1 MSFPIIPKYNSIATS
16 PNAPLT
22 SDLQLAELGVN
33 TQTGKVYLKGNSG
46 VVEVA
51 SDKVA
56 SSQLTTAAVAGGVP
70 QLDGS
75 GHISTAQIAP
85 LTTVQVA
92 FLTTTAVANLVPQL
106 DGSGK
111 IPSGL
116 LPSAALGALTY
127 KGSWSVNTSPVI
139 ASGGVVGGGTA
150 AKGDY
155 YIAANS
161 LTVGTAIDGHTQFLA
176 GDMLAF
182 NGATWDLIHG
192 ANSEVI
198 SVAGVTPVNG
208 NVALTAGDIG
218 AVSTAQ
224 LTQLATP
231 SGVPQLTSAGT
242 ISTTQLQLAT
252 TAQIGVLSVGDNLS
266 IDGNGRLSAIQ
277 GTYTLPKATTTVL
290 GGIKASDSINV
301 DGNGVATV
309 ASAGTY

>member
-1 MSFPIIPKYNSIATS
+1 MSFPIVPKYNAITTS
-16 PNAPLT
+16 PAAPLS

-33 TQTGKVYLKGNSG
+33 TQTGKIYVKGNSG

-56 SSQLTTAAVAGGVP
+56 SSLLTTGAVAGGVP
-70 QLDGS
+70 QLDGG
-75 GHISTAQIAP
+75 GHISSAQIAA
-85 LTTVQVA
+85 LTTSQVA
-92 FLTTTAVANLVPQL
+92 FLTTTAIAGLVPQL

-116 LPSAALGALTY
+116 LPAAALGALTY
-127 KGSWSVNTSPVI
+127 KGSWTVNTSPVI

-150 AKGDY
+150 SKGDY
-155 YIAANS
+155 YIVANS

-182 NGATWDLIHG
+182 NGSTWDLIHG

-198 SVAGVTPVNG
+198 SVAGVSPVDGNVPLTPVN
-208 NVALTAGDIG
+208 IG
-218 AVSTAQ
+218 AVSTSQ

-231 SGVPQLTSAGT
+231 SGVPQLTGAGT
-242 ISTTQLQLAT
+242 LSTAQLQLAT
-252 TAQIGVLSVGDNLS
+252 TSQIGVLSVGDNLS
-266 IDGNGRLSAIQ
+266 IDSNGRLSAIQ
-277 GTYTLPKATTTVL
+277 GTYTLPKATISVL

-301 DGNGVATV
+301 DGDGVATV

>member
-1 MSFPIIPKYNSIATS
+1 MSFPIIPKFNAVASSQI
-16 PNAPLT
+16 APLST
-22 SDLQLAELGVN
+22 DLQLAELAVN
-33 TQTGKVYLKGNSG
+33 TQTGKLYLKGNTG

-51 SDKVA
+51 SDKV
-56 SSQLTTAAVAGGVP
+56 STSQLTTASVAGGVP
-70 QLDGS
+70 QLDGN
-75 GHISTAQIAP
+75 GHISSAQITGITTAQLAC
-85 LTTVQVA
+85 
-92 FLTTTAVANLVPQL
+92 LTTTAIAGLVPQL

-111 IPSGL
+111 IPSVL
-116 LPSAALGALTY
+116 LPAISVGALTY
-127 KGSWSVNTSPVI
+127 KGAWTVNTSPVI

-155 YIAANS
+155 YIASNS

-182 NGATWDLIHG
+182 NGTTWDLVHG

-198 SVAGVTPVNG
+198 SVAGVSAVDG
-208 NVALTAGDIG
+208 NVPLTPALLG
-218 AVSTAQ
+218 AVSTSQ
-224 LTQLATP
+224 LTALATP
-231 SGVPQLTSAGT
+231 NGVPQLGAGGT
-242 ISTTQLQLAT
+242 ISTAQLPAAT
-252 TAQIGVLSVGDNLS
+252 TAQLGAISVGDNLS
-266 IDGNGRLSAIQ
+266 IDVNGRLSAIQ